1 MFMNWFVV
9 YTKYRFEKKVEEKL
23 LAYGI
28 EAYCP
33 MRKEI
38 RFWSDRK
45 KKVDVPVLPS
55 MVLVRIDEK
64 NVNDVFNINGVV
76 RYMFWLGKRAIVR
89 DKEVNI
95 LKNYLKGN
103 TIINQE
109 IIKLNPG
116 DRINIPE
123 FNDENGVVEKT
134 SNNTAWVF
142 LENLGYKIKLNLA

>member
-1 MFMNWFVV
+1 MNWFVI
-9 YTKYRFEKKVEEKL
+9 YTKPRFEKKVEEKL
-23 LAYGI
+23 LSFGI

-33 MRKEI
+33 IRKEI
-38 RFWSDRK
+38 RLWSDRK

-55 MVLVRIDEK
+55 MVLVRLEEK
-64 NVNDVFNINGVV
+64 DVNDVFNINGVV

-89 DKEVNI
+89 QKEIDI

-109 IIKLNPG
+109 ITRYKPG
-116 DRINIPE
+116 DRINLPG
-123 FNDENGVVEKT
+123 FNDENGVVEKI
-134 SNNTAWVF
+134 SNNTAWIF

>member
-1 MFMNWFVV
+1 MNWFVIH
-9 YTKYRFEKKVEEKL
+9 TKPRFEKKVEERL
-23 LAYGI
+23 LSFGI

-33 MRKEI
+33 TRKEI
-38 RFWSDRK
+38 RLWSDRK

-55 MVLVRIDEK
+55 MVLVRLKEK
-64 NVNDVFNINGVV
+64 EGNDVFNINGVV

-89 DKEVNI
+89 QQEVDV

-109 IIKLNPG
+109 ITKLNPG
-116 DRINIPE
+116 DIINIPG
-123 FNDENGVVEKT
+123 FNDENGVVERI

>member
-1 MFMNWFVV
+1 MNWFVV
-9 YTKYRFEKKVEEKL
+9 YTKPRFEKKVEEKL

-33 MRKEI
+33 TRKEI

-64 NVNDVFNINGVV
+64 NVNDVFNINGII
-76 RYMFWLGKRAIVR
+76 RYMFWLGKRAIVKQ
-89 DKEVNI
+89 KEVDF
-95 LKNYLKGN
+95 LKDYLKSN
-103 TIINQE
+103 KIINQE
-109 IIKLNPG
+109 IKKFNPG
-116 DRINIPE
+116 DIINVE
-123 FNDENGVVEKT
+123 AFNNEDGVVEKI

-142 LENLGYKIKLNLA
+142 LENLSYTIKLNLA

>member
-1 MFMNWFVV
+1 MNWFVIH
-9 YTKYRFEKKVEEKL
+9 TKPRFEKKVEERL
-23 LAYGI
+23 LSFGI

-33 MRKEI
+33 TRKEI
-38 RFWSDRK
+38 RLWSDRK

-55 MVLVRIDEK
+55 MVLVRLEDK
-64 NVNDVFNINGVV
+64 DVNDVFNINGVI

-89 DKEVNI
+89 EQEIDI
-95 LKNYLKGN
+95 LKNYLNGN
-103 TIINQE
+103 AIINQE

-116 DRINIPE
+116 DRINLSG
-123 FNDENGVVEKT
+123 FNNENGVIDRI

>member
-1 MFMNWFVV
+1 MNWFVIH
-9 YTKYRFEKKVEEKL
+9 TKPRFEKKVEERL
-23 LAYGI
+23 LSFGI

-33 MRKEI
+33 TRKEI
-38 RFWSDRK
+38 RLWSDRK

-55 MVLVRIDEK
+55 MVLVRLEDK
-64 NVNDVFNINGVV
+64 DVNDVFNINGVI

-89 DKEVNI
+89 QQEVDV

-103 TIINQE
+103 AILNQE

-116 DRINIPE
+116 DRINVSG
-123 FNDENGVVEKT
+123 FNNEDGVVEKI

>member
-1 MFMNWFVV
+1 MVDLMSQ
-9 YTKYRFEKKVEEKL
+9 YKKIKDQIDKNLINCIESGKL
-23 LAYGI
+23 
-28 EAYCP
+28 
-33 MRKEI
+33 
-38 RFWSDRK
+38 
-45 KKVDVPVLPS
+45 
-55 MVLVRIDEK
+55 
-64 NVNDVFNINGVV
+64 INGP
-76 RYMFWLGKRAIVR
+76 IV
-89 DKEVNI
+89 KEFSDN

-116 DRINIPE
+116 DIINIPE

>member
-1 MFMNWFVV
+1 MNWFVV
-9 YTKYRFEKKVEEKL
+9 YTKPRFEKKVEQRL
-23 LAYGI
+23 LANGI

-33 MRKEI
+33 VRKEI
-38 RFWSDRK
+38 RLWSDRK

-55 MVLVRIDEK
+55 MVLVRLEEK
-64 NVNDVFNINGVV
+64 DVNDVFNINGVV

-89 DKEVNI
+89 QQEVDI

-109 IIKLNPG
+109 ITKFNPG
-116 DRINIPE
+116 DIINIPL
-123 FNDENGVVEKT
+123 FNDENGVVERI